1 MSMRVHRGFGR
12 GLGRTGTSAVVA
24 AALVAS
30 AGVPRSVWAD
40 DPGNAPV
47 VTPVAPAPVA
57 PAPATPAPAASVPAV
72 PPGMIRFNFKD
83 MPLDQAIDLFARES
97 GLPVIFEAAVPAGQM
112 TFLSTS
118 MYSFDEALSILNQ
131 NLMLKGVQLRKEKEF
146 LYLAELKDAAKRATP
161 VVNGKVPDEFTADKM
176 MTLTLSLENSQA
188 DKVAAQIKE
197 LLGPYGAVTAVPIQN
212 MVIVMET
219 AAQCRRIADIVKTI
233 DSVKPIDS
241 TIRLFTLQYAQAK
254 DVLAA
259 LKSLTGERRRTVL
272 VEKDNQQRVVED
284 LAVTGVSMTAD
295 DRTNSILVVGPA
307 ARVRVVEDL
316 IKLLDTPG
324 GMVAPTGPGQVVSDE
339 NQMQMVSVVLAG
351 MTADDAAAKVNT
363 LYAAMNPKTKPVV
376 IPLPEQSKITLVGP
390 KALITQGVSLLTEID
405 PKSAIGSNALPP
417 VRGATVESR
426 TAILRPRGVTAGQ
439 IEGIATKLLGG
450 KQASNLRYAP
460 TPDGLGIIVRG
471 PDDEVAEF
479 EQFVAG
485 IDNAPK
491 PSTKVIDL
499 QHAQASAI
507 IEPLKQLLAAA
518 NPNQPGKPTDAIFTP
533 IDRTNS
539 LVVVADEATQVS
551 VADFVKRLDRIE
563 STDMP
568 PLQIL
573 PLKTANAAEVAAMLS
588 SQYAQRSQADRSAKP
603 VEIKADPSSN
613 SLIVSA
619 APEPLEAI
627 KTFVEELNKEKKQ
640 GRASK
645 IFPLK
650 SARAADVA
658 AALDKL
664 YPIPP
669 VPLDRQGRPMPWAQ
683 QPKEITVTAE
693 TQSNSLIVDAPSER
707 LESIAELV
715 SKLDRVELPA
725 AAQIRTYRVTGA
737 NLQTVTQT
745 LNQLARLGLLS
756 EPAKQ
761 GAPAVQVMVESE
773 PKSGTLIVAGDEM
786 TFTRVETIL
795 KELQAVPVEKSL
807 RIFTVVNNKASEVRD
822 RALAIYQGQIAQIPG
837 ANPVEITIDESKNS
851 LAVVADATGMERIAK
866 ILEELQKQ
874 AGPAREVR
882 LIELKLAKAADVA
895 KFLKELSQTSGALRV
910 RGGPELV
917 VEVLESTNSIMIA
930 ATAEQLAVIDPM
942 VRSLDV
948 AKEGAAQPLTIIKVK
963 SSDAANLAQMLS
975 KTYDQRPQDERA
987 KKPVKIDADP
997 ATNTLLVSAP
1007 PEVATE
1013 IEKIVESLNDT
1024 QKVDATGREIRIF
1037 PLKVARAEDLARTID
1052 QMYPDPPIPR
1062 DPRNGQPR
1070 PDLKQPKEITVR
1082 ADVATNAL
1090 IVDAPSK
1097 RMAGFEELVKSLDT
1111 TKSADAHE
1119 LKTYSIQRGEPNA
1132 VATAL
1137 RNLAASGA
1145 LGAASSGKVT
1155 VDVEPGTK
1163 SLIVSGPKEI
1173 FAQVDSVVKQLDGG
1187 DVADRPQ
1194 TTLRMFPL
1202 KNARAVKL
1210 QPIVEKMLLSRLRD
1224 QFAAEGKSIDP
1235 KSLIEVAADTG
1246 SNTLLI
1252 TAPSAIGTVADA
1264 LIQSLDRQSVDSA
1277 ADVRVIKLKRA
1288 EAQQVSTAIKTVLA
1302 LDPAAAENP
1311 PTITPEPSS
1320 NTIVLAGTSAIVE
1333 RCGKLIEQMDVV
1345 SDSAGQSVRTLYLKN
1360 ANATVLA
1367 PVLQGMLERENPL
1380 DKLPEWQRAQYLSRV
1395 NPKDQ
1400 PLPVKV
1406 NAEPR
1411 LNALLVSGPS
1421 AVIELAQEL
1430 VKELDVDPKTRG
1442 IDASRPLRI
1451 ITLINA
1457 DASSLAQSI
1466 DALFKGAD
1474 AGGTPPMVKV
1484 DAASNSLIV
1493 RATAEQMTQ
1502 IEELSTKLDKATL
1515 SSSRQ
1520 MRMVSV
1526 DKSRA
1531 DAELMARTVRR
1542 LMEQQSGVKVN
1553 VVSSEDLLKKQS
1565 GDDDAD
1571 KPKPDGPTN
1580 GPSGGG
1586 KKSGRVQQNDQ
1597 KQLAGSTASPP
1608 ADNAMAR
1615 ALLSSILGVADPAPA
1630 PAETEDVTIGV
1641 DPATNSLI
1649 ILGSPRQAERL
1660 AALIAELEKQMP
1672 AEAASVHIIKVAAG
1686 TDVAAVV
1693 SAVNQTIL
1701 SLSRGPTKS
1710 LTGPVSVVADPSG
1723 SGVIVVANATD
1734 FETVGKL
1741 VASLSEGAAGGL
1753 PIRTIKLDRANAE
1766 TVAASITKFLND
1778 RMAAQQRAGMRGVAK
1793 VSILGDRRSGLLTV
1807 AAGDEDFTTVEKLA
1821 KQFDTPA
1828 ESQNLQFKI
1837 VALKNA
1843 RVNEISNTIQNV
1855 ISELQWDRQWN
1866 RRGQE
1871 NPGDRLFL
1879 EANEAMNAFVVV
1891 GEGESLAAAERIIS
1905 QLDVPQQE
1913 RSTLTVKT
1921 LTIEKADLLAI
1932 KNVIERA
1939 MATPGWR
1946 SWRGPDPDGVAVE
1959 IDRSRRAL
1967 IFTGK
1972 KDRVEQAMGYAR
1984 DLSTTE
1990 TKDGLA
1996 VEAIALEHARADRAA
2011 QNLKQFF
2018 AERAQAMGLNQ
2029 SGVSIIGSGDGN
2041 VLFISADAASMKELK
2056 LLVKQIDQPELGPD
2070 RRVSLH
2076 ILKNANPS
2084 ELASTIKAMFP
2095 DSSAKGGRVV
2105 AVPQPTI
2112 NAVLVSAPES
2122 MLEQVNA
2129 VVKSLDEPPTKDA
2142 AKITTVTLNSS
2153 RSTDVATA
2161 LRAALP
2167 PSVKVTIT
2175 PLARS
2180 NALLLT
2186 GSEDAVA
2193 LVMEQIR
2200 KIDTEPLKAVVSFKR
2215 FVLKHAAADELSY
2228 TLREMLRSRPS
2239 APGEPNATIDWTT
2252 SDNSLAISAPADQLT
2267 DIERMIKDLDVPST
2281 TDRRTDFVK
2290 LQFANAEQVSKA
2302 LGMFYGRYA
2311 SEAKTPG
2318 ARSVSIVPDP
2328 ASNSLVISADA
2339 SEWDGLKA
2347 LLSKL
2352 DTAEY
2357 DTSRQFEVIVL
2368 ANADA
2373 VSVARAINEGLRAPL
2388 ESQIRRDQ
2396 ARNQNRGNSGRNED
2410 NYQPPTV
2417 LVDKDATPVVSAEV
2431 QSNSLIVFG
2440 GRQDID
2446 RIKSIVKQLDVA
2458 EYKEL
2463 PPPRVIPLKT
2473 GKPSVVAAS
2482 IRELY
2487 LNRQGAEARAKGP
2500 RAVLIIGDDLSDCL
2514 IIRADDEQF
2523 AAISAIAKTLEDQAV
2538 ASRPEPR
2545 VIKLANVPAGRVRD
2559 TIQKTFAPM
2568 AQQMGETLA
2577 VELDRTSNAL
2587 IIAASPR
2594 LLTEINKVIAEL
2606 DVPPPAASA
2615 TDANPS
2621 ARLGQSF
2628 LVVDVVNNEPAE
2640 IAKQLEAM
2648 GLTKPTPADRP
2659 GMVSEPITI
2668 VPMTTRRALAI
2679 MTSPGDGKVI
2689 EELVKSLD
2697 ALPANAEQ
2705 TVEIVPLKVGT
2716 AQSISTTLR
2725 ALMNPTDQQAQTGP
2739 AKALVEQIRRLNITR
2754 TGVDQSKLELDLSK
2768 PMKIVADVDNNA
2780 LVITSTPGN
2789 VAAIKEL
2796 AKSLD
2801 TLPMAGT
2808 VVVRIFPLQ
2817 NAAATRVQAVLKQLF
2832 EQGESL
2838 RRIPGTQRRGI
2849 PASAAGL
2856 ALAGD
2861 VAIAIDDRTNALIVA
2876 AREESVNLVESLIK
2890 DLDSE
2895 EVSNWIEPVIVPMQ
2909 YASAADMATKLRQVL
2924 VQGFT
2929 TSPDALGLQKMYGR
2943 LRMAQ
2948 QGKKFGEPGSVIE
2961 GEMFAPVTG
2970 LVLVPDDQLNA
2981 LIVVGSP
2988 GNTAIV
2994 KELVKVLD
3002 VEKAAASNQVQM
3014 FPLVNAGAERVA
3026 AIVRDIFAQ
3035 RDRSGAMREEDRV
3048 VITADVRT
3056 NSLIVATSGKSFAII
3071 EGLLKK
3077 LDGEKANYSV
3087 GFHIVPVQDVDVR
3100 QLAPRIERLMRERL
3114 AAASRAGEVSNPQD
3128 AFSIDAE
3135 PINNLL
3141 IVACSDENLG
3151 VIQELIKTLG
3161 DENARVASTAR
3172 QEIIQLS
3179 RTPASEAVTSLRQMY
3194 VDREVAR
3201 RGQAAVAV
3209 NANERL
3215 NAVVVSGS
3223 ENDITQ
3229 IRKLVDQIDG
3239 ADTKMIRVLE
3249 RIELKS
3255 ANALEVVNVLE
3266 NVLGGRPVS
3275 GQNGIGA
3282 RQATRLQFFR
3292 DTVKQSIEPADR
3304 KLTEADIDG
3313 VIKDQV
3319 NITPDLRSNSV
3330 VVNAPP
3336 KIVALLREIITD
3348 LDDNSAGAR
3357 KIEMFPLRNA
3367 DARQMAALLQR
3378 VFRLEQQ
3385 GNALVLVPNK
3395 PNDPNQLPTTG
3406 PDAPAPDLAPVG
3418 ISNTTVT
3425 AVPDQRQQLSIA
3437 IDSRTNT
3444 VIASGTDEYLS
3455 LVRDL
3460 ITKLDSIEAN
3470 ERVSEVYELK
3480 NAKAK
3485 DVETTLKAY
3494 FSGESSLIRTR
3505 LSPEQGDSTLKQLEQ
3520 EVTIIGDDKSNKLVI
3535 STSPRYI
3542 KQVRSLVE
3550 ELDASPPQVLIQ
3562 VLVAEVSLD
3571 ASGEWGMDA
3580 KVGPFGGMGWS
3591 AGYLGGGSGVQT
3603 ALGVPNLSVST
3614 TDFQLLV
3621 RALEQQGK
3629 LEVLSEPQILVN
3641 NNTKAQIQ
3649 VGENIAIVQG
3659 VERTPQGSTRSD
3671 VERKDV
3677 GIILDVTPSISSD
3690 GFVKMEIKPEISTV
3704 SNSVTP
3710 ISADFQAPVINKRT
3724 VDTVVTVKDGQSV
3737 VIGGLIQS
3745 TEEKRKTKVPLLGDI
3760 PGLGMIFR
3768 TSKNT
3773 TRKTELLM
3781 ILTPRVVMGRDAKS
3795 IQRIENTTDR
3805 AIERLAD
3812 PTKVREYLDRIGDQD
3827 PPGTVI
3833 QPQKPTPMAE
3843 PASLPASSLPPSK
3856 RRRSSDPLPPD
3867 SY

>member
-1 MSMRVHRGFGR
+1 MAKHIRRGGSFGR
-12 GLGRTGTSAVVA
+12 VSTSAVVA

-40 DPGNAPV
+40 DPG
-47 VTPVAPAPVA
+47 TAPAVA
-57 PAPATPAPAASVPAV
+57 PAV
-72 PPGMIRFNFKD
+72 PPSAPAKPAADGKIRFSFKD
-83 MPLDQAIDLFARES
+83 APLDQVIDFFARES

-112 TFLSTS
+112 TFVSTGE
-118 MYSFDEALSILNQ
+118 YSFEEALSILNQ

-188 DKVAAQIKE
+188 DKVAAQIKD
-197 LLGPYGAVTAVPIQN
+197 LIGPYGAVTAVPIQN

-233 DSVKPIDS
+233 DSVKPVDS
-241 TIRLFTLQYAQAK
+241 TIRLFTLQFAQAK

-295 DRTNSILVVGPA
+295 ERTNSILVVGPA

-324 GMVAPTGPGQVVSDE
+324 GMVAPTGPGQVASDE

-390 KALITQGVSLLTEID
+390 KALITQGVSLLAEID
-405 PKSAIGSNALPP
+405 PKSAVGGNALPP
-417 VRGATVESR
+417 LRGATIESR

-439 IEGIATKLLGG
+439 IEAIAAKLLGG

-479 EQFVAG
+479 EKFVAG

-507 IEPLKQLLAAA
+507 VEPLKQLLAAA
-518 NPNQPGKPTDAIFTP
+518 NPLGSGISIDAIFTP

-539 LVVVADEATQVS
+539 LVVVADEATQS
-551 VADFVKRLDRIE
+551 QVADFIKRLDRIE
-563 STDMP
+563 SSELP

-573 PLKTANAAEVAAMLS
+573 PLKTANAAEVASMLS
-588 SQYAQRSQADRSAKP
+588 AQYGQRSQTDRSSKP

-627 KTFVEELNKEKKQ
+627 KSFVDELNKEKKQ

-707 LESIAELV
+707 LDSIAELV

-773 PKSGTLIVAGDEM
+773 PKSGTLIVAGDDM

-807 RIFTVVNNKASEVRD
+807 RIFTVLNNKASEVRD
-822 RALAIYQGQIAQIPG
+822 RALAIYQGQIAQIPD
-837 ANPVEITIDESKNS
+837 ANPVEITVDESKNS

-866 ILEELQKQ
+866 ILDELQKQ

-917 VEVLESTNSIMIA
+917 VEVLESTNSIMVA

-948 AKEGAAQPLTIIKVK
+948 AKEGAAQPLSIIKVK

-987 KKPVKIDADP
+987 KKPVKIDADL

-1013 IEKIVESLNDT
+1013 IERIVESLNDT

-1037 PLKVARAEDLARTID
+1037 PLKIVRAEDLARTID

-1111 TKSADAHE
+1111 TKSADSHE

-1187 DVADRPQ
+1187 DAADRPQ

-1224 QFAAEGKSIDP
+1224 QFAAEGKNIDP

-1264 LIQSLDRQSVDSA
+1264 LVQSLDRQSVDSA

-1302 LDPAAAENP
+1302 LDPAATENP
-1311 PTITPEPSS
+1311 PTITAEPSS
-1320 NTIVLAGTSAIVE
+1320 NTIVLAGTAAIVE

-1345 SDSAGQSVRTLYLKN
+1345 SDSGGQSVRTLYLKN
-1360 ANATVLA
+1360 ARAEALA
-1367 PVLQGMLERENPL
+1367 PVLQGMLERENPV
-1380 DKLPEWQRAQYLSRV
+1380 DKLPEWQRAQYLSRI

-1400 PLPVKV
+1400 PQPVKV

-1430 VKELDVDPKTRG
+1430 VKELDVDPKSRG

-1457 DASSLAQSI
+1457 DAAALAQSI

-1520 MRMVSV
+1520 MRMVPV

-1553 VVSSEDLLKKQS
+1553 VVSSEELLKKQT
-1565 GDDDAD
+1565 GEDDP
-1571 KPKPDGPTN
+1571 KKPDPQPDGN
-1580 GPSGGG
+1580 GG
-1586 KKSGRVQQNDQ
+1586 KKSGRGPQKDQQP
-1597 KQLAGSTASPP
+1597 LASAGSLSLPTFGNSITSAIF
-1608 ADNAMAR
+1608 
-1615 ALLSSILGVADPAPA
+1615 SSILGIVDPAST
-1630 PAETEDVTIGV
+1630 ETEDVTIGV

-1672 AEAASVHIIKVAAG
+1672 AEAASIHIIKVAAG

-1693 SAVNQTIL
+1693 TAVNQTIQT
-1701 SLSRGPTKS
+1701 LSRGAQKS

-1723 SGVIVVANATD
+1723 TGIIVVANKTD
-1734 FETVGKL
+1734 FEVVGKL
-1741 VASLSEGAAGGL
+1741 VASLAENTAGGL

-1766 TVAASITKFLND
+1766 TVAASITTFLND
-1778 RMAAQQRAGMRGVAK
+1778 RVAAQQRAGMRGVAK
-1793 VSILGDRRSGLLTV
+1793 VSILGDRRSGLLTI
-1807 AAGDEDFTTVEKLA
+1807 AAGDEDFATIEKLA

-1837 VALKNA
+1837 LPLKNA
-1843 RVNEISNTIQNV
+1843 RVNEISSTIQNV

-1891 GEGESLAAAERIIS
+1891 GEGESLAAAERIIT

-1913 RSTLTVKT
+1913 RSTLVVKSMTV
-1921 LTIEKADLLAI
+1921 EKADLLAI

-1939 MATPGWR
+1939 MSTPGWR

-1972 KDRVEQAMGYAR
+1972 KDRVDQAMGYAR
-1984 DLSTTE
+1984 DLSSTE

-1996 VEAIALEHARADRAA
+1996 VEAITLEHARADRAA

-2029 SGVSIIGSGDGN
+2029 SGVSIIGSSDGN
-2041 VLFISADAASMKELK
+2041 VLFISADPASLKELK
-2056 LLVKQIDQPELGPD
+2056 ALVTQIDQPELGPD
-2070 RRVSLH
+2070 RRVALH
-2076 ILKNANPS
+2076 VLKNANPS
-2084 ELASTIKAMFP
+2084 EMAATIKAMFP
-2095 DSSAKGGRVV
+2095 DTSAKGGRIV
-2105 AVPQPTI
+2105 AIPQPTI
-2112 NAVLVSAPES
+2112 NAVLISAPQA
-2122 MLEQVNA
+2122 MIEQVTT

-2153 RSTDVATA
+2153 RSADVATA
-2161 LRAALP
+2161 LRQALP

-2175 PLARS
+2175 PLPRS

-2186 GSEDAVA
+2186 GSDEAVA

-2215 FVLKHAAADELSY
+2215 FVLKNAAADELAY

-2239 APGEPNATIDWTT
+2239 APGEPSATIDWTT

-2267 DIERMIKDLDVPST
+2267 DIERMINDLDVPST

-2396 ARNQNRGNSGRNED
+2396 ARNQNRGNTGRNED

-2463 PPPRVIPLKT
+2463 PAPRVIPLKT
-2473 GKPSVVAAS
+2473 GKPSLVAAS

-2500 RAVLIIGDDLSDCL
+2500 RAVLIIGDDSSDCL

-2523 AAISAIAKTLEDQAV
+2523 AAISGIAKTLEDQAV

-2594 LLTEINKVIAEL
+2594 LLDEINKVIAEL
-2606 DVPPPAASA
+2606 DVPPPAANT

-2648 GLTKPTPADRP
+2648 GLTRPAPADRP

-2796 AKSLD
+2796 AHSLD
-2801 TLPMAGT
+2801 TLPMSGT

-2832 EQGESL
+2832 DQGESL

-2861 VAIAIDDRTNALIVA
+2861 VAIAIDDRTNALIIA

-2895 EVSNWIEPVIVPMQ
+2895 EVSNWIEPVIVPLQ
-2909 YASAADMATKLRQVL
+2909 YASAADMASKLRQVL

-2929 TSPDALGLQKMYGR
+2929 TTPDALGLQKMYGR

-2970 LVLVPDDQLNA
+2970 LVLVPDEQLNA

-3026 AIVRDIFAQ
+3026 AIIRNIFSQ
-3035 RDRSGAMREEDRV
+3035 REGTGAMREEDRV

-3056 NSLIVATSGKSFAII
+3056 NSLIIATSGKSFAII

-3077 LDGEKANYSV
+3077 LDGERTNYSV

-3114 AAASRAGEVSNPQD
+3114 AAASRAGEVSNPED

-3179 RTPASEAVTSLRQMY
+3179 RTPAAEAVTSLRQMY

-3215 NAVVVSGS
+3215 NAIVVSGS

-3229 IRKLVDQIDG
+3229 IRKLVEQIDG

-3348 LDDNSAGAR
+3348 LDDNSSGAR

-3395 PNDPNQLPTTG
+3395 PNDPDQLPNTG
-3406 PDAPAPDLAPVG
+3406 PDALAPDLASGG
-3418 ISNTTVT
+3418 IANTTVT

-3444 VIASGTDEYLS
+3444 VIASGTEEYLT

-3460 ITKLDSIEAN
+3460 INKLDSIEAN

-3542 KQVRSLVE
+3542 KEVRNLVE

-3580 KVGPFGGMGWS
+3580 KVGPFGGMAWS

-3833 QPQKPTPMAE
+3833 QPQRPSPMAA
-3843 PASLPASSLPPSK
+3843 PASLPAAAPASSMAPSK
-3856 RRRSSDPLPPD
+3856 RRRNNDPLPPD

>member
-1 MSMRVHRGFGR
+1 MAIHNQRNASLTRAGA
-12 GLGRTGTSAVVA
+12 SAVVA
-24 AALVAS
+24 AALVAA

-40 DPGNAPV
+40 DPGTVAPPASV
-47 VTPVAPAPVA
+47 VTPAAPVA
-57 PAPATPAPAASVPAV
+57 E
-72 PPGMIRFNFKD
+72 PGKIKFAFKD
-83 MPLDQAIDLFARES
+83 APLDQVLDYFARVS
-97 GLPVIFEAAVPAGQM
+97 GLPVIFEAAAPAGQM
-112 TFLSTS
+112 TFVSTS
-118 MYSFDEALSILNQ
+118 TYSFEEALSILNQ

-146 LYLAELKDAAKRATP
+146 LYLAELKDAVKRATP
-161 VVNGKVPDEFTADKM
+161 VVNGKVPDEFTPDKM
-176 MTLTLSLENSQA
+176 MTLTLNLENSTA
-188 DKVAAQIKE
+188 EKVAAQIKD
-197 LLGPYGAVTAVPIQN
+197 LIGPYGAVTAVPIQN

-219 AAQCRRIADIVKTI
+219 AAQCRRIADIIKTI
-233 DSVKPIDS
+233 DAVKPVDS
-241 TIRLFTLQYAQAK
+241 TIRLFTLQFAQAK

-295 DRTNSILVVGPA
+295 ERTNSILVVGPA

-324 GMVAPTGPGQVVSDE
+324 GMTAPTAPGQTVSDE

-351 MTADDAAAKVNT
+351 MTADDAATKVNT
-363 LYAAMNPKTKPVV
+363 LFAAMNPKSKPVV
-376 IPLPEQSKITLVGP
+376 LPLPEQSKITLVGP
-390 KALITQGVSLLTEID
+390 KALITQAVSLLAEID
-405 PKSAIGSNALPP
+405 PKSAVGGNALPP
-417 VRGATVESR
+417 PRSAMIESR
-426 TAILRPRGVTAGQ
+426 TAILRPKGVTAAQ
-439 IEGIATKLLGG
+439 IESIATKLLGG

-460 TPDGLGIIVRG
+460 TPDGLGVIVRG

-479 EQFVAG
+479 EKFVVG
-485 IDNAPK
+485 IESSPK
-491 PSTKVIDL
+491 PTTKVIDL
-499 QHAQASAI
+499 QNAQASAI
-507 IEPLKQLLAAA
+507 VEPLKQLLAAA
-518 NPNQPGKPTDAIFTP
+518 HPGEPGKPVDAIFTP

-539 LVVVADEATQVS
+539 LVVVTDEATHVQV
-551 VADFVKRLDRIE
+551 AEFIKRLDRIE
-563 STDMP
+563 SAGLP

-573 PLKTANAAEVAAMLS
+573 PLKTANAAEVATMLS
-588 SQYAQRSQADRSAKP
+588 AQYAQRSQTERAAKP
-603 VEIKADPSSN
+603 AEIRADASSN

-658 AALDKL
+658 SALDKL

-725 AAQIRTYRVTGA
+725 AAQIRTYRVIGA

-786 TFTRVETIL
+786 TFSRVETIL

-807 RIFTVVNNKASEVRD
+807 RIFPVINNKATEVRE
-822 RALAIYQGQIAQIPG
+822 RALAIYQGQIAQIQG
-837 ANPVEITIDESKNS
+837 ANPVEITVDESKNS
-851 LAVVADATGMERIAK
+851 LAVVADAEGMTRIAR

-874 AGPAREVR
+874 AGPARDVR

-895 KFLKELSQTSGALRV
+895 KFLKELSASSGALRV
-910 RGGPELV
+910 RGGPEIV
-917 VEVLESTNSIMIA
+917 VEVLESTNSVMIA
-930 ATAEQLAVIDPM
+930 ATPEQLAVVEPM

-948 AKEGAAQPLTIIKVK
+948 AKEGDAQPLKIIKVK

-975 KTYDQRPQDERA
+975 RTYDQRSQEERA
-987 KKPVKIDADP
+987 RKPVKIDADA

-1013 IEKIVESLNDT
+1013 IEAIVENLNET
-1024 QKVDATGREIRIF
+1024 QKPDAAGREIRIF
-1037 PLKVARAEDLARTID
+1037 PLKVARADDLARTID
-1052 QMYPDPPIPR
+1052 QMYPEPPIPR
-1062 DPRNGQPR
+1062 DPRTGQPR

-1082 ADVATNAL
+1082 ADAATNSL
-1090 IVDAPSK
+1090 IVDAQSK
-1097 RMAGFEELVKSLDT
+1097 RMAGFESLVKSLDT
-1111 TKSADAHE
+1111 STVAESHD
-1119 LKTYSIQRGEPNA
+1119 LKTYSVQRGDPTA
-1132 VATAL
+1132 IATAL

-1145 LGAASSGKVT
+1145 LGPVTSGKVT

-1163 SLIVSGPKEI
+1163 SIIVSGPKEV

-1187 DVADRPQ
+1187 DSADRPQ

-1202 KNARAVKL
+1202 KNARATKL
-1210 QPIVEKMLLSRLRD
+1210 QPIVEKMLSSRLRE
-1224 QFAAEGKSIDP
+1224 QLAAEGKSIDP
-1235 KSLIEVAADTG
+1235 KSILEVAADSG

-1252 TAPSAIGTVADA
+1252 TAPSAISQVADI

-1288 EAQQVSTAIKTVLA
+1288 ESQQVSTAIKTVLS

-1311 PTITPEPSS
+1311 PTITAEPSS
-1320 NTIVLAGTSAIVE
+1320 NTIVLAGTTAIVE
-1333 RCGKLIEQMDVV
+1333 RCAKLIEQMDIV
-1345 SDSAGQSVRTLYLKN
+1345 SDSSGQSLRTLYLKN
-1360 ANATVLA
+1360 ARAEALA

-1380 DKLPEWQRAQYLSRV
+1380 DKLPEWQRAQYLART
-1395 NPKDQ
+1395 NTKDQ
-1400 PLPVKV
+1400 PAPVKV
-1406 NAEPR
+1406 TAEPR
-1411 LNALLVSGPS
+1411 LNAILVSGPS
-1421 AVIELAQEL
+1421 AVIELAQEV
-1430 VKELDVDPKTRG
+1430 VKELDVDPKSRG
-1442 IDASRPLRI
+1442 IDASRPVRI

-1457 DASSLAQSI
+1457 DAAALSQSI
-1466 DALFKGAD
+1466 DALFKGVD
-1474 AGGTPPMVKV
+1474 AGGTPPMVRV

-1493 RATAEQMTQ
+1493 RATTEQMAQ
-1502 IEELSTKLDKATL
+1502 IEELATKLDKATL
-1515 SSSRQ
+1515 TSSRQ
-1520 MRMVSV
+1520 MRMVPV

-1531 DAELMARTVRR
+1531 DAEMMAKTIRR

-1553 VVSSEDLLKKQS
+1553 VVSTEELLKKQS
-1565 GDDDAD
+1565 GEQEPE
-1571 KPKPDGPTN
+1571 KPKPDGA
-1580 GPSGGG
+1580 GGSGGSGG
-1586 KKSGRVQQNDQ
+1586 KKSGHAPDAGTSRLADATSGSEGASARVAQ
-1597 KQLAGSTASPP
+1597 AVFAAAFG
-1608 ADNAMAR
+1608 
-1615 ALLSSILGVADPAPA
+1615 IADPVK
-1630 PAETEDVTIGV
+1630 EDTDEVTIGV
-1641 DPATNSLI
+1641 DPTTNSLI

-1672 AEAASVHIIKVAAG
+1672 AEAAAIHVVKVPAG
-1686 TDVAAVV
+1686 VDVQALVT
-1693 SAVNQTIL
+1693 AVNQTIQT
-1701 SLSRGPTKS
+1701 LSRGNQRS
-1710 LTGPVSVVADPSG
+1710 LTGPVSVLAEPSG
-1723 SGVIVVANATD
+1723 AGVIIVANATD

-1741 VASLSEGAAGGL
+1741 VASLADSTAGGL
-1753 PIRTIKLDRANAE
+1753 PIRTIKLERANAE
-1766 TVAASITKFLND
+1766 TVAASITKFLTD
-1778 RMAAQQRAGMRGVAK
+1778 RASAQQRSGMRGVAK
-1793 VSILGDRRSGLLTV
+1793 VSILGDRRSGLLTI
-1807 AAGDEDFTTVEKLA
+1807 AAGDEDYATIQKLA
-1821 KQFDTPA
+1821 TQFDTPA

-1843 RVNEISNTIQNV
+1843 RVNEISSTIQNV

-1905 QLDVPQQE
+1905 QLDVPQTE
-1913 RSTLTVKT
+1913 RSTLIVKT
-1921 LTIEKADLLAI
+1921 LTVEKADLNAI

-1939 MATPGWR
+1939 MMTPGWR

-1984 DLSTTE
+1984 DLSSTE
-1990 TKDGLA
+1990 TKDGLN
-1996 VEAIALEHARADRAA
+1996 VEAIALEHAKADRAA

-2029 SGVSIIGSGDGN
+2029 SGVSIIGSSDGN
-2041 VLFISADAASMKELK
+2041 VLFISADAPSMKELK

-2076 ILKNANPS
+2076 VLKNGNPS
-2084 ELASTIKAMFP
+2084 EMAATVKAMFP
-2095 DSSAKGGRVV
+2095 DTSAKGGRVV
-2105 AVPQPTI
+2105 AVPQPSI
-2112 NAVLVSAPES
+2112 NAVLISAPES
-2122 MLEQVNA
+2122 MIEQVTA

-2142 AKITTVTLNSS
+2142 AKITTVTLNAS
-2153 RSTDVATA
+2153 RASDVASA
-2161 LRAALP
+2161 LRQALP
-2167 PSVKVTIT
+2167 PSIKVTIT

-2186 GSEDAVA
+2186 GGEEAVA
-2193 LVMEQIR
+2193 LVLEQIK

-2215 FVLKHAAADELSY
+2215 FVLKNAAADELAY
-2228 TLREMLRSRPS
+2228 TLREMLRARPP
-2239 APGEPNATIDWTT
+2239 APGEPTATIDWTT
-2252 SDNSLAISAPADQLT
+2252 SDNSLAVSAPADQLVE
-2267 DIERMIKDLDVPST
+2267 IEKMIADLDLPST
-2281 TDRRTDFVK
+2281 KDRRTDFMK
-2290 LQFANAEQVSKA
+2290 LQYANAEQVSKA

-2311 SEAKTPG
+2311 SEAKTPA

-2373 VSVARAINEGLRAPL
+2373 PSVARAINEGLRAPL

-2396 ARNQNRGNSGRNED
+2396 ARNQNRGNNTGRND
-2410 NYQPPTV
+2410 DAYLPPTV
-2417 LVDKDATPVVSAEV
+2417 LVDKDSTPTVSAEV

-2440 GRQDID
+2440 ARKDID

-2458 EYKEL
+2458 EFKDL
-2463 PPPRVIPLKT
+2463 PAPRVIPLKT
-2473 GKPSVVAAS
+2473 GKPSQIAAS

-2500 RAVLIIGDDLSDCL
+2500 RAVLIIGDDSSDCL

-2523 AAISAIAKTLEDQAV
+2523 AAISSIAKTLEDQAV

-2587 IIAASPR
+2587 VIAASPR
-2594 LLTEINKVIAEL
+2594 LLDEIKKVIAEL
-2606 DVPPPAASA
+2606 DQAPPAANA

-2648 GLTKPTPADRP
+2648 GLTKPAPADRP

-2679 MTSPGDGKVI
+2679 MTSPGDGKVV

-2697 ALPANAEQ
+2697 AQPANADQ
-2705 TVEIVPLKVGT
+2705 TVEIIPLKIGT
-2716 AQSISTTLR
+2716 AQSISATLR
-2725 ALMNPTDQQAQTGP
+2725 SLLNPTDQQAQTGP
-2739 AKALVEQIRRLNITR
+2739 AKALVEQIRRLNIAR
-2754 TGVDQSKLELDLSK
+2754 SGVDQTKLELDLSK
-2768 PMKIVADVDNNA
+2768 PMKIIADVDNNA

-2789 VAAIKEL
+2789 VQAVKEL

-2801 TLPMAGT
+2801 TLPMADA

-2817 NAAATRVQAVLKQLF
+2817 NAAASRVQAVLKQLF

-2838 RRIPGTQRRGI
+2838 RRIPGTQRRGL
-2849 PASAAGL
+2849 PASATGL

-2876 AREESVNLVESLIK
+2876 ARDESVTLVESLIK

-2895 EVSNWIEPVIVPMQ
+2895 EVSNWIEPVIIPMQ

-2948 QGKKFGEPGSVIE
+2948 QGKKFGEPGAVIE
-2961 GEMFAPVTG
+2961 GEMFAPLTG
-2970 LVLVPDDQLNA
+2970 LVLVPDEQLNA

-3002 VEKAAASNQVQM
+3002 VEKAAAANQVQT

-3026 AIVRDIFAQ
+3026 GIVRDIFAQ
-3035 RDRSGAMREEDRV
+3035 RERSGAMRPEDRV

-3114 AAASRAGEVSNPQD
+3114 TAASRAGEVSNPQD

-3161 DENARVASTAR
+3161 DENSRVASASR

-3179 RTPASEAVTSLRQMY
+3179 RTPAAEAVTSLRQMY
-3194 VDREVAR
+3194 VDREIAR

-3215 NAVVVSGS
+3215 NAIVVSGT
-3223 ENDITQ
+3223 ENDIAQ
-3229 IRKLVDQIDG
+3229 IRKLIEQIDG
-3239 ADTKMIRVLE
+3239 ADTKMVRVLE

-3275 GQNGIGA
+3275 GQNGVGA

-3292 DTVKQSIEPADR
+3292 DTVKQSIEPVDR

-3313 VIKDQV
+3313 VIRDQV

-3336 KIVALLREIITD
+3336 KIVALIREIIED

-3357 KIEMFPLRNA
+3357 KIEMFRLRNA

-3395 PNDPNQLPTTG
+3395 AQDPQSQQQLPGIG
-3406 PDAPAPDLAPVG
+3406 PDAAAIDVAAGG

-3444 VIASGTDEYLS
+3444 VIASGTDEYLT

-3460 ITKLDSIEAN
+3460 VTKLDSIEAN

-3494 FSGESSLIRTR
+3494 FGGESSLLRTR
-3505 LSPEQGDSTLKQLEQ
+3505 LGPEQGDSTLKQLEQ

-3542 KQVRSLVE
+3542 KDVRALIE

-3745 TEEKRKTKVPLLGDI
+3745 TEEKRKTKVPFLGDI
-3760 PGLGMIFR
+3760 PGVGMIFR

-3812 PTKVREYLDRIGDQD
+3812 PTKVREYIDRISDQD

-3833 QPQKPTPMAE
+3833 QPQKPTEMAQ
-3843 PASLPASSLPPSK
+3843 PASLPASSMPSNSSPK
-3856 RRRSSDPLPPD
+3856 RRRSTEPLPPD

>member
-1 MSMRVHRGFGR
+1 MANYIRRGSFGR
-12 GLGRTGTSAVVA
+12 ASTSAVVA

-40 DPGNAPV
+40 DPGTTPV
-47 VTPVAPAPVA
+47 VTP
-57 PAPATPAPAASVPAV
+57 ATPPAV
-72 PPGMIRFNFKD
+72 PAGKMRFNFKD
-83 MPLDQAIDLFARES
+83 APLDQVIDLFARES

-112 TFLSTS
+112 TFVSPS

-188 DKVAAQIKE
+188 DKVAAQIKD
-197 LLGPYGAVTAVPIQN
+197 LIGPYGAVTAVPIQN

-233 DSVKPIDS
+233 DSVKPVDS

-295 DRTNSILVVGPA
+295 ERTNSILVVGPA

-390 KALITQGVSLLTEID
+390 KALITQGVSLLAEID
-405 PKSAIGSNALPP
+405 PKSAVGGNALPP
-417 VRGATVESR
+417 TRGATIESR

-479 EQFVAG
+479 EKFVAG

-499 QHAQASAI
+499 QHAQASTI
-507 IEPLKQLLAAA
+507 IEPLKQLLSAA
-518 NPNQPGKPTDAIFTP
+518 NPQHPGKPVDAIFTP

-539 LVVVADEATQVS
+539 LVVVADEATQAS
-551 VADFVKRLDRIE
+551 VADFVKRLDRIDSSE
-563 STDMP
+563 LP

-573 PLKTANAAEVAAMLS
+573 PLKTANAAEVASMLS
-588 SQYAQRSQADRSAKP
+588 AQYAQRSQSDRSAKP

-640 GRASK
+640 GRASR

-707 LESIAELV
+707 LDSIAELV

-822 RALAIYQGQIAQIPG
+822 RALAIYQGQIAQIPD
-837 ANPVEITIDESKNS
+837 ANPVEITVDESKNS

-866 ILEELQKQ
+866 ILDELQKQ

-1007 PEVATE
+1007 PEVASE
-1013 IEKIVESLNDT
+1013 IERIVESLNDT

-1037 PLKVARAEDLARTID
+1037 PLRIARAEDLARTID

-1082 ADVATNAL
+1082 ADAATNAL

-1111 TKSADAHE
+1111 TKSADSHE

-1173 FAQVDSVVKQLDGG
+1173 FTQVDSVVKQLDGG
-1187 DVADRPQ
+1187 DVTDRPQ

-1224 QFAAEGKSIDP
+1224 QFVAEGKNIDP

-1320 NTIVLAGTSAIVE
+1320 NTIVLAGTASIVE
-1333 RCGKLIEQMDVV
+1333 RCSKLIEQMDVV

-1360 ANATVLA
+1360 ARAEALA
-1367 PVLQGMLERENPL
+1367 PVLQGMLERENPV
-1380 DKLPEWQRAQYLSRV
+1380 DKLPEWQRAQYFARV
-1395 NPKDQ
+1395 SPKDQ
-1400 PLPVKV
+1400 PQPVKV

-1430 VKELDVDPKTRG
+1430 VKELDVDPKSRG

-1520 MRMVSV
+1520 MRMVPV

-1565 GDDDAD
+1565 GDDDSD
-1571 KPKPDGPTN
+1571 KPKPDS
-1580 GPSGGG
+1580 PSGGG
-1586 KKSGRVQQNDQ
+1586 KKSGSAQQSDQ
-1597 KQLAGSTASPP
+1597 QQLAGSTSSLPGESV
-1608 ADNAMAR
+1608 MAR

-1630 PAETEDVTIGV
+1630 PTETEDVTIGV

-1686 TDVAAVV
+1686 TDVPAVV
-1693 SAVNQTIL
+1693 NAVNQTIL
-1701 SLSRGPTKS
+1701 SLSRGPQKS

-1723 SGVIVVANATD
+1723 TSVIVVANATD

-1741 VASLSEGAAGGL
+1741 VASLSEGTAGGL
-1753 PIRTIKLDRANAE
+1753 PIRTIKLERANAE

-1807 AAGDEDFTTVEKLA
+1807 ASGDEDFATVEKLA

-1837 VALKNA
+1837 LPLKNA
-1843 RVNEISNTIQNV
+1843 RVNEIASTIQNV
-1855 ISELQWDRQWN
+1855 IGEMQWDRQWN

-1921 LTIEKADLLAI
+1921 MTVEKADLNAI
-1932 KNVIERA
+1932 KTVIERA
-1939 MATPGWR
+1939 MQTPGWR
-1946 SWRGPDPDGVAVE
+1946 SWRGPDPDGVSVE

-1972 KDRVEQAMGYAR
+1972 KDRVDQAMGYAR
-1984 DLSTTE
+1984 DLSAAE
-1990 TKDGLA
+1990 TKDGLG

-2018 AERAQAMGLNQ
+2018 SERAQAMGLNQ

-2041 VLFISADAASMKELK
+2041 VLFISADPASMKELK
-2056 LLVKQIDQPELGPD
+2056 MLVKQIDQPELGPD

-2076 ILKNANPS
+2076 ILKNANPT
-2084 ELASTIKAMFP
+2084 EMATTIKAMFP

-2112 NAVLVSAPES
+2112 SAVLVSAPES
-2122 MLEQVNA
+2122 MIEQVNA

-2186 GSEDAVA
+2186 GSEEAVA

-2239 APGEPNATIDWTT
+2239 APGEPAATIDWIT

-2396 ARNQNRGNSGRNED
+2396 ARNQNRGGNGRNED
-2410 NYQPPTV
+2410 IYQPPTV
-2417 LVDKDATPVVSAEV
+2417 LVDKDATPTVSAEV

-2463 PPPRVIPLKT
+2463 PAPRVIPLKT

-2500 RAVLIIGDDLSDCL
+2500 RAVLIIGDDSSDCL

-2594 LLTEINKVIAEL
+2594 LLEEINKVISEL
-2606 DVPPPAASA
+2606 DVPPPAADA

-2648 GLTKPTPADRP
+2648 GLTKPSPADRP

-2929 TSPDALGLQKMYGR
+2929 TTPDALGLQKMYGR

-3035 RDRSGAMREEDRV
+3035 RDRTGAMREEDRV

-3100 QLAPRIERLMRERL
+3100 QLAPRIDRLMRERL

-3161 DENARVASTAR
+3161 DENARVASAAR

-3179 RTPASEAVTSLRQMY
+3179 RTPAAEAVTSLRQMY

-3215 NAVVVSGS
+3215 NAIVVSGS

-3229 IRKLVDQIDG
+3229 IRKLVDQIDA
-3239 ADTKMIRVLE
+3239 ADTKMVRVLE

-3292 DTVKQSIEPADR
+3292 ETVKQSIEPADR

-3357 KIEMFPLRNA
+3357 KIEMFQLRNA
-3367 DARQMAALLQR
+3367 DARQMATLLQR

-3395 PNDPNQLPTTG
+3395 TTDANQLPNTG
-3406 PDAPAPDLAPVG
+3406 PDAPAPDLGSGG

-3444 VIASGTDEYLS
+3444 VIASGTDEYLT

-3480 NAKAK
+3480 NARAK

-3494 FSGESSLIRTR
+3494 FGGESTLLRTR

-3760 PGLGMIFR
+3760 PGVGMIFR

-3812 PTKVREYLDRIGDQD
+3812 PTKVREYLDRISDQD

-3843 PASLPASSLPPSK
+3843 PASLPASSLPSSSSTK
-3856 RRRSSDPLPPD
+3856 RRRNSDPLPPD

>member
-1 MSMRVHRGFGR
+1 MSKQIRRGGS
-12 GLGRTGTSAVVA
+12 LGRAGTSAVVA

-40 DPGNAPV
+40 DPGTVP
-47 VTPVAPAPVA
+47 TVAPTNAAPVA
-57 PAPATPAPAASVPAV
+57 TPPSADTSPAKPMPRGDGKIKFA
-72 PPGMIRFNFKD
+72 FKD
-83 MPLDQAIDLFARES
+83 APLDQVLDFFARES
-97 GLPVIFEAAVPAGQM
+97 GLPVIFEAPVPAGQM
-112 TFLSTS
+112 TFLSTAS
-118 MYSFDEALSILNQ
+118 YSFEEALSILNQ
-131 NLMLKGVQLRKEKEF
+131 NLMLKGVQLRREKEF
-146 LYLAELKDAAKRATP
+146 LYLAELKDAMKRATP
-161 VVNGKVPDEFTADKM
+161 VVNGKVPDEFTPDKM
-176 MTLTLSLENSQA
+176 MTLTLNLENSTA
-188 DKVAAQIKE
+188 EKVAAQIKD
-197 LLGPYGAVTAVPIQN
+197 LIGPYGAVTAVPIQN

-219 AAQCRRIADIVKTI
+219 AAQCRRIADIIKTI
-233 DSVKPIDS
+233 DAVKPVDS

-254 DVLAA
+254 DVLTA

-324 GMVAPTGPGQVVSDE
+324 GMTAPSAPGQAVSDE

-351 MTADDAAAKVNT
+351 MTADDAATKVNT
-363 LYAAMNPKTKPVV
+363 LFAAMNPKSKPVV
-376 IPLPEQSKITLVGP
+376 LPLPEQSKITLVGP
-390 KALITQGVSLLTEID
+390 KALITQAVSLLAEID
-405 PKSAIGSNALPP
+405 PKSAVGGNALPP
-417 VRGATVESR
+417 ARGAMIESR
-426 TAILRPRGVTAGQ
+426 TAILRPKGVTAAQ
-439 IEGIATKLLGG
+439 IEAIAVKLLGG

-460 TPDGLGIIVRG
+460 TPDGLGVIVRG

-479 EQFVAG
+479 EKFVAG
-485 IDNAPK
+485 IENSPK
-491 PSTKVIDL
+491 PTTKVIDL
-499 QHAQASAI
+499 QNAQASAI
-507 IEPLKQLLAAA
+507 VEPLKQLLAAA
-518 NPNQPGKPTDAIFTP
+518 HPGEPGKPVDAILTP

-539 LVVVADEATQVS
+539 LVVVTDEATHVQV
-551 VADFVKRLDRIE
+551 AEFIKRLDRIE
-563 STDMP
+563 SAGLP

-573 PLKTANAAEVAAMLS
+573 PLKTANAAEVATMLS
-588 SQYAQRSQADRSAKP
+588 SQYAQRSQVERAAKP
-603 VEIKADPSSN
+603 VEIRADASSN

-627 KTFVEELNKEKKQ
+627 RTFVEELNKEKKQ

-658 AALDKL
+658 SALDKL

-725 AAQIRTYRVTGA
+725 AAQIRTYRVIGA

-807 RIFTVVNNKASEVRD
+807 RIFPVINNKASEVRD
-822 RALAIYQGQIAQIPG
+822 RALAIYQGQIAQVQG
-837 ANPVEITIDESKNS
+837 ANPVEITVDESKNS
-851 LAVVADATGMERIAK
+851 LAVVADAEGMTRIAR

-874 AGPAREVR
+874 AGPARDVR
-882 LIELKLAKAADVA
+882 LIELKLAKATDVA
-895 KFLKELSQTSGALRV
+895 KFLKELSASSGALRV
-910 RGGPELV
+910 RGGPEIV
-917 VEVLESTNSIMIA
+917 VEVLESTNSVMIA
-930 ATAEQLAVIDPM
+930 ATPEQLAVIEPM

-948 AKEGAAQPLTIIKVK
+948 AKEGDAQPLKIIKVK

-975 KTYDQRPQDERA
+975 RTYDQRPQDERA
-987 KKPVKIDADP
+987 RKPVKIDADA

-1007 PEVATE
+1007 PEVAAE
-1013 IEKIVESLNDT
+1013 IESIVENLNET
-1024 QKVDATGREIRIF
+1024 QKPDAAGREIRIF
-1037 PLKVARAEDLARTID
+1037 PLKVARAEDLAKTID
-1052 QMYPDPPIPR
+1052 QMYPEPPIPR
-1062 DPRNGQPR
+1062 DPRTGQPR

-1082 ADVATNAL
+1082 ADAATNSL
-1090 IVDAPSK
+1090 IVDAQSK
-1097 RMAGFEELVKSLDT
+1097 RMAGFEALVKSLDT
-1111 TKSADAHE
+1111 STVAESHN
-1119 LKTYSIQRGEPNA
+1119 LKTYSVQRGDPNA
-1132 VATAL
+1132 IATAL
-1137 RNLAASGA
+1137 RNLAAGGA
-1145 LGAASSGKVT
+1145 LGPVSSGKVT

-1163 SLIVSGPKEI
+1163 SIIVSGPKDI
-1173 FAQVDSVVKQLDGG
+1173 FTQVDSVVKQLDGG
-1187 DVADRPQ
+1187 DSADRPQ

-1202 KNARAVKL
+1202 KNARATKL
-1210 QPIVEKMLLSRLRD
+1210 QPIVEKMLSSRLRE
-1224 QFAAEGKSIDP
+1224 QLAAEGKSVDA
-1235 KSLIEVAADTG
+1235 KSILEVAADSG

-1252 TAPSAIGTVADA
+1252 TAPTAIGEVADI

-1302 LDPAAAENP
+1302 LDPAAQENP

-1320 NTIVLAGTSAIVE
+1320 NTIVLAGSAAVVE
-1333 RCGKLIEQMDVV
+1333 RCSKLIEQMDVV

-1360 ANATVLA
+1360 ARAESLA

-1380 DKLPEWQRAQYLSRV
+1380 DKLPEWQRAQYLART
-1395 NPKDQ
+1395 NGKDQ
-1400 PLPVKV
+1400 PAPVKV
-1406 NAEPR
+1406 TAEPR

-1421 AVIELAQEL
+1421 AVIELAQEV

-1442 IDASRPLRI
+1442 IDASRPVRI

-1457 DASSLAQSI
+1457 DAAQLSQSI

-1474 AGGTPPMVKV
+1474 AGGTPPMVRV
-1484 DAASNSLIV
+1484 DAASNSLII
-1493 RATAEQMTQ
+1493 RASSEQMAQ
-1502 IEELSTKLDKATL
+1502 IEELASKLDKATVA
-1515 SSSRQ
+1515 SSRQ
-1520 MRMVSV
+1520 MRMVPV

-1531 DAELMARTVRR
+1531 DAEMMAKTIRR

-1553 VVSSEDLLKKQS
+1553 VVSTEELLKKQS
-1565 GDDDAD
+1565 GGDDE
-1571 KPKPDGPTN
+1571 KPKPDGSGGSN
-1580 GPSGGG
+1580 GAGG
-1586 KKSGRVQQNDQ
+1586 KKSGRAPVIENAQF
-1597 KQLAGSTASPP
+1597 AAAATAASGL
-1608 ADNAMAR
+1608 NARVGHAVI
-1615 ALLSSILGVADPAPA
+1615 AAAIGVADPVK
-1630 PAETEDVTIGV
+1630 EENDDVTIGV

-1660 AALIAELEKQMP
+1660 AALIAELERQMP
-1672 AEAASVHIIKVAAG
+1672 AESASVHVVKVPAG
-1686 TDVAAVV
+1686 VDVQALV

-1701 SLSRGPTKS
+1701 TLSRGNQRS
-1710 LTGPVSVVADPSG
+1710 LTGPVSVLAEPSG
-1723 SGVIVVANATD
+1723 AGVIVVANATD

-1741 VASLSEGAAGGL
+1741 VASLAESTAGGL
-1753 PIRTIKLDRANAE
+1753 PIHTIKLERANAE
-1766 TVAASITKFLND
+1766 TVAASITKFLTD
-1778 RMAAQQRAGMRGVAK
+1778 RASAQQRSGMRGVAK
-1793 VSILGDRRSGLLTV
+1793 ISILGDRRSGLLTI
-1807 AAGDEDFTTVEKLA
+1807 AAGDEDYATIEKLA

-1837 VALKNA
+1837 LPLKNA
-1843 RVNEISNTIQNV
+1843 RVNEISSTIQSV
-1855 ISELQWDRQWN
+1855 INELQWDRQWN

-1871 NPGDRLFL
+1871 NPGDRLFI
-1879 EANEAMNAFVVV
+1879 EANEAMNSFVVV

-1905 QLDVPQQE
+1905 QLDVPQAE
-1913 RSTLTVKT
+1913 RATLTVKT
-1921 LTIEKADLLAI
+1921 MTVEKADLTAI
-1932 KNVIERA
+1932 KTVIERA
-1939 MATPGWR
+1939 MTTPGWR

-1984 DLSTTE
+1984 DLSATE
-1990 TKDGLA
+1990 TKDGLG

-2018 AERAQAMGLNQ
+2018 SERAQAMGLNQ
-2029 SGVSIIGSGDGN
+2029 SGVSIIGSSDGN
-2041 VLFISADAASMKELK
+2041 VLFISADPASMKELK
-2056 LLVKQIDQPELGPD
+2056 QLVKQIDQPELGPD
-2070 RRVSLH
+2070 RRVALH
-2076 ILKNANPS
+2076 VLKNANPT
-2084 ELASTIKAMFP
+2084 EMAATIKAMFP
-2095 DSSAKGGRVV
+2095 ESSAKGGRVV

-2112 NAVLVSAPES
+2112 NAVLVSAPEA
-2122 MLEQVNA
+2122 MIEQVSA

-2142 AKITTVTLNSS
+2142 AKITTVTLNAS
-2153 RSTDVATA
+2153 RATDIATA
-2161 LRAALP
+2161 LRQALP

-2193 LVMEQIR
+2193 LVMEQIK

-2215 FVLKHAAADELSY
+2215 FALKNAAADELAY
-2228 TLREMLRSRPS
+2228 TLREMLRARPTV
-2239 APGEPNATIDWTT
+2239 AGEPSATIDWTT
-2252 SDNSLAISAPADQLT
+2252 SDNSLAVSAPADQLVE
-2267 DIERMIKDLDVPST
+2267 IEKMINDLDLPST
-2281 TDRRTDFVK
+2281 TDRRTDFMK

-2311 SEAKTPG
+2311 SEAKTPA

-2357 DTSRQFEVIVL
+2357 DTSRHFEVIVL

-2373 VSVARAINEGLRAPL
+2373 PSVARAINEGLRAPL

-2396 ARNQNRGNSGRNED
+2396 ARNQNRGNAGRNED
-2410 NYQPPTV
+2410 AYLPPTV
-2417 LVDKDATPVVSAEV
+2417 LVDKDSTPTVSAEV

-2440 GRQDID
+2440 GRKDID

-2458 EYKEL
+2458 EFKDL
-2463 PPPRVIPLKT
+2463 PAPRVIPLRT
-2473 GKPSVVAAS
+2473 GKPSQIAAS

-2500 RAVLIIGDDLSDCL
+2500 RAVLIIGDDSSDCL

-2523 AAISAIAKTLEDQAV
+2523 AAISSIAKTLEDQAV

-2545 VIKLANVPAGRVRD
+2545 VVKLTHVPAGRVRD

-2587 IIAASPR
+2587 VIAASPR
-2594 LLTEINKVIAEL
+2594 LLDEIKKVIAEL
-2606 DVPPPAASA
+2606 DQAPPTAET

-2628 LVVDVVNNEPAE
+2628 LVVDIVNNEPAE

-2648 GLTKPTPADRP
+2648 GLTKPAPADRP

-2679 MTSPGDGKVI
+2679 MTSPGDGKVV

-2697 ALPANAEQ
+2697 ALPANADQ
-2705 TVEIVPLKVGT
+2705 TVEIVPLKIGT

-2725 ALMNPTDQQAQTGP
+2725 ALLNPSDQQAQTGP
-2739 AKALVEQIRRLNITR
+2739 AKALVEQIRRLNIAR
-2754 TGVDQSKLELDLSK
+2754 NGVDQSKLELDLSK

-2780 LVITSTPGN
+2780 LVITSTPSN
-2789 VAAIKEL
+2789 VTAIKEL

-2801 TLPMAGT
+2801 TLPMADA

-2817 NAAATRVQAVLKQLF
+2817 NAAASRVQTVLKQLF

-2838 RRIPGTQRRGI
+2838 RRIPGTQRRGL
-2849 PASAAGL
+2849 PASATGL

-2876 AREESVNLVESLIK
+2876 AREESVSLVEQLIK

-2895 EVSNWIEPVIVPMQ
+2895 EVSNWIEPVIVPLQ

-2929 TSPDALGLQKMYGR
+2929 ASPDSLGLQKMYGR

-2948 QGKKFGEPGSVIE
+2948 QGKKFGEPGAVIE

-2970 LVLVPDDQLNA
+2970 LVLVPDEQLNA

-2994 KELVKVLD
+2994 RELVKSLD
-3002 VEKAAASNQVQM
+3002 VEKAAAANQVQTY
-3014 FPLVNAGAERVA
+3014 PLVNAGAERVA
-3026 AIVRDIFAQ
+3026 GIIRDIFAQ
-3035 RDRSGAMREEDRV
+3035 RDRSGAMRPEDRV

-3077 LDGEKANYSV
+3077 LDGDKANYSV

-3114 AAASRAGEVSNPQD
+3114 TAASRAGEVSNPQD

-3161 DENARVASTAR
+3161 EENTRVASSAR

-3179 RTPASEAVTSLRQMY
+3179 RTPAAEAVTSLRQMY

-3215 NAVVVSGS
+3215 NAIVVTGN
-3223 ENDITQ
+3223 ENDIAQ
-3229 IRKLVDQIDG
+3229 VRKLVEQIDG
-3239 ADTKMIRVLE
+3239 ADTKMVRVLE

-3275 GQNGIGA
+3275 GQNGVGA

-3336 KIVALLREIITD
+3336 KIVALIREIIHD

-3357 KIEMFPLRNA
+3357 KIEMFRLHNA

-3395 PNDPNQLPTTG
+3395 NQDPQPVPSVG
-3406 PDAPAPDLAPVG
+3406 PDAPSIDVAAGG

-3425 AVPDQRQQLSIA
+3425 AVPDQRQQLAIA

-3444 VIASGTDEYLS
+3444 VIASGTEEYLT

-3460 ITKLDSIEAN
+3460 VTKLDSIEAN

-3494 FSGESSLIRTR
+3494 FGGESSLLRTR
-3505 LSPEQGDSTLKQLEQ
+3505 LGPEQGDSTLKQLEQ

-3542 KQVRSLVE
+3542 KEVRALVE

-3580 KVGPFGGMGWS
+3580 KAGPFGGKGWS

-3745 TEEKRKTKVPLLGDI
+3745 TEEKRKTKVPVLGDI

-3812 PTKVREYLDRIGDQD
+3812 PAKVREYIDRISDQD

-3833 QPQKPTPMAE
+3833 QPQKPTEMAQ
-3843 PASLPASSLPPSK
+3843 PVSLPASSIPATK
-3856 RRRSSDPLPPD
+3856 RRRSDEPKPPD

>member
-1 MSMRVHRGFGR
+1 MAKQMRRGGS
-12 GLGRTGTSAVVA
+12 LGRAGTSAIVA

-30 AGVPRSVWAD
+30 AGAPRSVLAD
-40 DPGNAPV
+40 DPGSVPV
-47 VTPVAPAPVA
+47 VAPAVA
-57 PAPATPAPAASVPAV
+57 IGKIKFA
-72 PPGMIRFNFKD
+72 FKD
-83 MPLDQAIDLFARES
+83 APLDQVLDFFARES
-97 GLPVIFEAAVPAGQM
+97 GLPVIYEAPVPAGQM
-112 TFLSTS
+112 TFLSTAS
-118 MYSFDEALSILNQ
+118 YSFEEALSILNQ

-146 LYLAELKDAAKRATP
+146 LYLAELKDAMKRATP
-161 VVNGKVPDEFTADKM
+161 VANGKVPDEFTPDKM
-176 MTLTLSLENSQA
+176 MTLTLNLENSAA
-188 DKVAAQIKE
+188 DKVAEQIKG
-197 LLGPYGAVTAVPIQN
+197 LIGPYGAVTAVPIQN

-219 AAQCRRIADIVKTI
+219 AAQCRRIADIIKTI
-233 DSVKPIDS
+233 DAVKPVDS
-241 TIRLFTLQYAQAK
+241 TIRLFTLQFAQAK

-295 DRTNSILVVGPA
+295 ERTNSILVVGPA

-324 GMVAPTGPGQVVSDE
+324 GLVAPTGPGQTASDE

-351 MTADDAAAKVNT
+351 MTADDAATKVNT
-363 LYAAMNPKTKPVV
+363 LFAAMNPKSKPVV
-376 IPLPEQSKITLVGP
+376 LPLPEQSKITLVGP
-390 KALITQGVSLLTEID
+390 KSLLTQAVSLLSEID
-405 PKSAIGSNALPP
+405 PRSQVGGNALPP
-417 VRGATVESR
+417 TRAAMIESR
-426 TAILRPRGVTAGQ
+426 TVILRPKGVTATQ
-439 IEGIATKLLGG
+439 IEAIATKLLGG

-460 TPDGLGIIVRG
+460 TPDGLGVIVRG

-479 EQFVAG
+479 EKFVVG
-485 IDNAPK
+485 LENSPK
-491 PSTKVIDL
+491 PTTKVIDL
-499 QHAQASAI
+499 QNAQASAI
-507 IEPLKQLLAAA
+507 VEPLKQLLAAA
-518 NPNQPGKPTDAIFTP
+518 HPGEPGKPVDAIFTP

-539 LVVVADEATQVS
+539 LVVVTDETTHVQV
-551 VADFVKRLDRIE
+551 AEFIKRLDRIE
-563 STDMP
+563 SAGLP

-573 PLKTANAAEVAAMLS
+573 PLKTANAVEVATMLS
-588 SQYAQRSQADRSAKP
+588 SQYAQRSQVERAAKP
-603 VEIKADPSSN
+603 VEIRADASSN

-619 APEPLEAI
+619 APEPLDAI

-658 AALDKL
+658 SALDKL

-707 LESIAELV
+707 LDSIAELV

-725 AAQIRTYRVTGA
+725 AAQIRTYRVIGA

-786 TFTRVETIL
+786 TFSRVETIL

-807 RIFTVVNNKASEVRD
+807 RIFPVINNKATEVRE
-822 RALAIYQGQIAQIPG
+822 RALAIYQGQIAQIQD
-837 ANPVEITIDESKNS
+837 ANPVEITVDESKNS
-851 LAVVADATGMERIAK
+851 LAVVADSEGMQRIAR

-874 AGPAREVR
+874 AGPARDVR

-895 KFLKELSQTSGALRV
+895 KFLKELSASSGALRV
-910 RGGPELV
+910 RGGPEIV
-917 VEVLESTNSIMIA
+917 VEVLESTNSVMVA
-930 ATAEQLAVIDPM
+930 ATPDQMLVVEAM

-948 AKEGAAQPLTIIKVK
+948 AKEGESQPLKIIKVK

-975 KTYDQRPQDERA
+975 RTYDQRPQEERA
-987 KKPVKIDADP
+987 RKPVKIDADA

-1013 IEKIVESLNDT
+1013 IEGIVENLNET
-1024 QKVDATGREIRIF
+1024 QKPDAAGREIRIF

-1052 QMYPDPPIPR
+1052 QMYPEPPIPR
-1062 DPRNGQPR
+1062 DPRTGQPR

-1082 ADVATNAL
+1082 ADAATNSL
-1090 IVDAPSK
+1090 IVDAQSK
-1097 RMAGFEELVKSLDT
+1097 RMAGFETLVKSLDT
-1111 TKSADAHE
+1111 STVAESHD
-1119 LKTYSIQRGEPNA
+1119 LRTYGIQRGDPNA
-1132 VATAL
+1132 IATAL
-1137 RNLAASGA
+1137 RNLAAGGA
-1145 LGAASSGKVT
+1145 LGPVSSGKVT
-1155 VDVEPGTK
+1155 VDVEPGTR
-1163 SLIVSGPKEI
+1163 SIIVSGPRDI
-1173 FAQVDSVVKQLDGG
+1173 FAQVDSVIKQLDGG
-1187 DVADRPQ
+1187 DSADRPQ

-1202 KNARAVKL
+1202 KNARATKL
-1210 QPIVEKMLLSRLRD
+1210 QPVVEKMLTSRLRE
-1224 QFAAEGKSIDP
+1224 QLAAEGKSIDP
-1235 KSLIEVAADTG
+1235 KSILEVAADSG

-1252 TAPSAIGTVADA
+1252 TAPSAINAVADV
-1264 LIQSLDRQSVDSA
+1264 LIQSLDRQSVDTA

-1288 EAQQVSTAIKTVLA
+1288 ESQQVSNAIKTVLS
-1302 LDPAAAENP
+1302 LDPAAQENP
-1311 PTITPEPSS
+1311 PSITPEPSS
-1320 NTIVLAGTSAIVE
+1320 NTIVVAGSAAIVE
-1333 RCGKLIEQMDVV
+1333 RVSKLIEQMDIV
-1345 SDSAGQSVRTLYLKN
+1345 SDSAGQMVRTLYLKN
-1360 ANATVLA
+1360 ARAESLA

-1380 DKLPEWQRAQYLSRV
+1380 DKLPDWQRAQYLARTNS
-1395 NPKDQ
+1395 KDQ
-1400 PLPVKV
+1400 PAPVKV
-1406 NAEPR
+1406 TAEPR

-1421 AVIELAQEL
+1421 AVIELAQEV
-1430 VKELDVDPKTRG
+1430 VKELDVDPKSRG
-1442 IDASRPLRI
+1442 IDASRPVRI

-1457 DASSLAQSI
+1457 DAAALSQSI

-1474 AGGTPPMVKV
+1474 AGGTPPMVRV
-1484 DAASNSLIV
+1484 DAASNSLII
-1493 RATAEQMTQ
+1493 RASSEQMTQ
-1502 IEELSTKLDKATL
+1502 IEELTTKLDKATL
-1515 SSSRQ
+1515 TSSRQ
-1520 MRMVSV
+1520 MRMVPV

-1531 DAELMARTVRR
+1531 DAEMMARTIRR
-1542 LMEQQSGVKVN
+1542 LMEEQSGVKVN
-1553 VVSSEDLLKKQS
+1553 VVSTEELLKKQS
-1565 GDDDAD
+1565 GEQDPK
-1571 KPKPDGPTN
+1571 KPKPDGP
-1580 GPSGGG
+1580 GGSGESGG
-1586 KKSGRVQQNDQ
+1586 KKSGHAPDSGSSR
-1597 KQLAGSTASPP
+1597 LADASPD
-1608 ADNAMAR
+1608 AG
-1615 ALLSSILGVADPAPA
+1615 GVAGALTQSLLAAVIGITDPVKEEPD
-1630 PAETEDVTIGV
+1630 EITIGV
-1641 DPATNSLI
+1641 DPVTNSLI

-1672 AEAASVHIIKVAAG
+1672 AEAASVHVVKVPAG
-1686 TDVAAVV
+1686 VDVQSLVT
-1693 SAVNQTIL
+1693 AVNQTIQT
-1701 SLSRGPTKS
+1701 LSRGNQRS
-1710 LTGPVSVVADPSG
+1710 LTGTVSVLAEPSG
-1723 SGVIVVANATD
+1723 AGVIVVANATD

-1741 VASLSEGAAGGL
+1741 IASLAESTAGGL
-1753 PIRTIKLDRANAE
+1753 PIHTIKLERANAE
-1766 TVAASITKFLND
+1766 TVAASITKFLTD
-1778 RMAAQQRAGMRGVAK
+1778 RASAQTRSGMRGVAK
-1793 VSILGDRRSGLLTV
+1793 VSILGDRRSGLLTI
-1807 AAGDEDFTTVEKLA
+1807 AAGDEDYATIEKLA

-1837 VALKNA
+1837 LPLKNA
-1843 RVNEISNTIQNV
+1843 RVNEISSTIQSV
-1855 ISELQWDRQWN
+1855 INELQWDRQWN
-1866 RRGQE
+1866 RRDQA
-1871 NPGDRLFL
+1871 NPGDRLFV
-1879 EANEAMNAFVVV
+1879 EANEAMNSFVIV
-1891 GEGESLAAAERIIS
+1891 GEGESLAAAERIIA
-1905 QLDVPQQE
+1905 QLDVPQAE
-1913 RSTLTVKT
+1913 RSSLIIKTLTV
-1921 LTIEKADLLAI
+1921 EKADLNAI

-1972 KDRVEQAMGYAR
+1972 KERVEQAMGYAR

-1990 TKDGLA
+1990 TKDGLN
-1996 VEAIALEHARADRAA
+1996 VEAITLEHARADRAA

-2029 SGVSIIGSGDGN
+2029 SGVSIIGSSDGN
-2041 VLFISADAASMKELK
+2041 VLFISADGPSMKELK
-2056 LLVKQIDQPELGPD
+2056 LLLRQIDQPELGPD
-2070 RRVSLH
+2070 RKVSLH
-2076 ILKNANPS
+2076 VLKNANPS
-2084 ELASTIKAMFP
+2084 EMAATIKAMFP
-2095 DSSAKGGRVV
+2095 ESSAKGGKVV

-2112 NAVLVSAPES
+2112 NAVLISAPES
-2122 MLEQVNA
+2122 MMEQVSA

-2142 AKITTVTLNSS
+2142 AKITTVTLNAS
-2153 RSTDVATA
+2153 RASDIALA
-2161 LRAALP
+2161 LRQALP
-2167 PSVKVTIT
+2167 PSIKVTIT

-2186 GSEDAVA
+2186 GGEEAVA
-2193 LVMEQIR
+2193 LVLEQIR

-2215 FVLKHAAADELSY
+2215 FALKNAAADELAY
-2228 TLREMLRSRPS
+2228 TLREMLRARPTV
-2239 APGEPNATIDWTT
+2239 PGEPNATIDWTT
-2252 SDNSLAISAPADQLT
+2252 SDNSLAVSAPADQLA
-2267 DIERMIKDLDVPST
+2267 DIEKMIADLDVAST
-2281 TDRRTDFVK
+2281 KDRRTDFMK

-2311 SEAKTPG
+2311 SEAKTPA

-2339 SEWDGLKA
+2339 TEWDGLKA

-2368 ANADA
+2368 TNADA
-2373 VSVARAINEGLRAPL
+2373 PSVARAINEGLRAPL

-2396 ARNQNRGNSGRNED
+2396 ARNQNRANGRED
-2410 NYQPPTV
+2410 IYLPPTA
-2417 LVDKDATPVVSAEV
+2417 LVDKDSTPVVSAEV

-2440 GRQDID
+2440 GRKDID
-2446 RIKSIVKQLDVA
+2446 RIKSIVRQLDVA
-2458 EYKEL
+2458 DFKDL
-2463 PPPRVIPLKT
+2463 PAPRVIPLRT
-2473 GKPSVVAAS
+2473 GKPSQIATS

-2500 RAVLIIGDDLSDCL
+2500 RAVLIIGDDSSDCL
-2514 IIRADDEQF
+2514 IIRSDDEQF
-2523 AAISAIAKTLEDQAV
+2523 AAIAAIARTLEDQAL

-2545 VIKLANVPAGRVRD
+2545 VVKLSNVPAGRVRD

-2577 VELDRTSNAL
+2577 IELDRTSNAL
-2587 IIAASPR
+2587 VIAASPR
-2594 LLTEINKVIAEL
+2594 LLDEIKKVIAEL
-2606 DVPPPAASA
+2606 DQPPPEANA

-2628 LVVDVVNNEPAE
+2628 LVVDIVNNEPAE

-2648 GLTKPTPADRP
+2648 GLTKPAPADRP

-2679 MTSPGDGKVI
+2679 MTSPGDGKVVQ
-2689 EELVKSLD
+2689 ELVKSLD

-2705 TVEIVPLKVGT
+2705 TVEIVPLKIGT

-2725 ALMNPTDQQAQTGP
+2725 SLLNPADQQAQTGP
-2739 AKALVEQIRRLNITR
+2739 AKALVEQIRRLNISR
-2754 TGVDQSKLELDLSK
+2754 SGVDQTKLELDLSK
-2768 PMKIVADVDNNA
+2768 PMKIVADIENNA
-2780 LVITSTPGN
+2780 LVITSTPSN
-2789 VAAIKEL
+2789 VIAIKEL

-2801 TLPMAGT
+2801 TLPMADA

-2817 NAAATRVQAVLKQLF
+2817 NAAASRVQTVLKQLF
-2832 EQGESL
+2832 EQGEAL
-2838 RRIPGTQRRGI
+2838 RRIPGTQRRGL
-2849 PASAAGL
+2849 PASATGQ

-2876 AREESVNLVESLIK
+2876 AREESVALVESLIK
-2890 DLDSE
+2890 DLDGE
-2895 EVSNWIEPVIVPMQ
+2895 EVSSWIEPVILPLQ

-2929 TSPDALGLQKMYGR
+2929 ASPDALGLQKMYGR

-2948 QGKKFGEPGSVIE
+2948 QGKKFGEPGAVIE

-2970 LVLVPDDQLNA
+2970 LVLVPDEQLNA

-2994 KELVKVLD
+2994 KELIKALD
-3002 VEKAAASNQVQM
+3002 VEKAAAANQVQM
-3014 FPLVNAGAERVA
+3014 FPLVNAGAERVSS
-3026 AIVRDIFAQ
+3026 IIRDIFSQ
-3035 RDRSGAMREEDRV
+3035 RDRSGAMRPEDRV

-3114 AAASRAGEVSNPQD
+3114 TSAARAGEVSNPQD

-3151 VIQELIKTLG
+3151 VIQELIRTLG
-3161 DENARVASTAR
+3161 EENTRVASSAR
-3172 QEIIQLS
+3172 QEIIQLA
-3179 RTPASEAVTSLRQMY
+3179 RTPAAEAVTSLRQMY

-3215 NAVVVSGS
+3215 NAIVVTGN
-3223 ENDITQ
+3223 EGDIAQ
-3229 IRKLVDQIDG
+3229 IRKLVEQIDG

-3292 DTVKQSIEPADR
+3292 DTVKQSLDPADR
-3304 KLTEADIDG
+3304 HLTEADIDG

-3319 NITPDLRSNSV
+3319 TITPDLRSNSV

-3336 KIVALLREIITD
+3336 KIVTLIRAIIQD
-3348 LDDNSAGAR
+3348 LDENSSGAR
-3357 KIEMFPLRNA
+3357 KIEMFRLRNA

-3395 PNDPNQLPTTG
+3395 AQDPQQQVPSIG
-3406 PDAPAPDLAPVG
+3406 PDTSAIDVAAGG

-3444 VIASGTDEYLS
+3444 VIASGTEEYLT

-3494 FSGESSLIRTR
+3494 FGGESSLVRTR
-3505 LSPEQGDSTLKQLEQ
+3505 LGPEQGDSTLKQLEQ

-3542 KQVRSLVE
+3542 KQVRTLIE

-3580 KVGPFGGMGWS
+3580 KVGPFGGDRLS

-3745 TEEKRKTKVPLLGDI
+3745 TEEKRKTKVPFLGDI

-3812 PTKVREYLDRIGDQD
+3812 PAKVREYIDRISDQD

-3833 QPQKPTPMAE
+3833 QPERPSEMGH
-3843 PASLPASSLPPSK
+3843 PASLPASSVAPTK
-3856 RRRSSDPLPPD
+3856 RRRSAEPQPPG